1 MQKQV
6 SMLIKNKTMRIKRTF
21 FNSRNEG
28 IYSNYEDINSYLFI
42 IFFNSGAS
50 LPFILRDLKE
60 NESILNYIYKKLHNR
75 FDNIIEVETS
85 RISNVEYNLLKQKN
99 IHSVVKIC

>member
-1 MQKQV
+1 
-6 SMLIKNKTMRIKRTF
+6 MRIKRTF
-21 FNSRNEG
+21 FNSRNED
-28 IYSNYEDINSYLFI
+28 IYSNYEDINNYLFI
-42 IFFNSGAS
+42 ILFDSGAELS
-50 LPFILRDLKE
+50 FVLRDLKE